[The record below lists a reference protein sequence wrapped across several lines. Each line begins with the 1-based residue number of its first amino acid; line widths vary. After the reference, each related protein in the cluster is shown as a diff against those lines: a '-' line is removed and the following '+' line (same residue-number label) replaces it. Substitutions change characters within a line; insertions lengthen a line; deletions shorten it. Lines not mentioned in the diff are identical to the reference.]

1 MDFKSLISKINSL
14 DTQAEKKPVVEQKE
28 VLRLDEDTEFRV
40 LAGLTPLTESL
51 IAEKKLSK
59 AEKDKKEEVVK
70 SMKKDKEGFEK
81 RYGKKGEEV
90 MHATATKI
98 AKKKEESAEND
109 DEALNEYE
117 SKDGKYVHK
126 GKYGADYDGSDHQEE
141 PKKKEKSGM
150 TGAERREQKAKDKEQ
165 DKASKEYEK
174 KHGKGSVTRHKMESA
189 ELDKDSFQKKFDSMV
204 EAKKD
209 KMSKKDKKMDEAS
222 KPDFLDLDKDGNKKE
237 PMKSAAKDKGS
248 DKKDSG
254 KKGMS
259 PAQEKYFGKK
269 KSVKESVFEADQEGP
284 ADLLAAVEEEMNN
297 PGGSVDN
304 LRDVLNATFGADR
317 SPEFKKARAVIGKY
331 LDLVDNAEMGSEE
344 DGIAPMRG
352 GNVARHIKEY
362 DLTDYLAH
370 ASSMLDKV
378 VAGAM
383 GESYKS
389 KKKTVKESVEQKLS
403 FRDMMKLVVESG
415 GQQAI
420 DPLDKALFDWATRV
434 AQKKFSES
442 TKAEVYAGLVYERM
456 GGRFE
461 MYDVLSEGYGTDAD
475 FDRDDYD
482 RPGFKR
488 GTGKAERDSDSS
500 RQEKSMIASFK
511 ASGKKPSPGSPIYAL
526 MKKHNAL

>member
-98 AKKKEESAEND
+98 AKKKAESAESDN
-109 DEALNEYE
+109 EALNEYE

-126 GKYGADYDGSDHQEE
+126 GKYGADYDGSDHQDE

-189 ELDKDSFQKKFDSMV
+189 ELDKDSFQKKFVSMV

-209 KMSKKDKKMDEAS
+209 KMAKKDKKMEEGS

-237 PMKSAAKDKGS
+237 PMKSAAASKGD
-248 DKKDSG
+248 DKKADD

-259 PAQEKYFGKK
+259 AKQAKYFGKK
-269 KSVKESVFEADQEGP
+269 NES
-284 ADLLAAVEEEMNN
+284 
-297 PGGSVDN
+297 
-304 LRDVLNATFGADR
+304 
-317 SPEFKKARAVIGKY
+317 
-331 LDLVDNAEMGSEE
+331 AETS
-344 DGIAPMRG
+344 
-352 GNVARHIKEY
+352 K
-362 DLTDYLAH
+362 
-370 ASSMLDKV
+370 KV
-378 VAGAM
+378 VA
-383 GESYKS
+383 
-389 KKKTVKESVEQKLS
+389 ESVES
-403 FRDMMKLVVESG
+403 PSNFREMMKMVIESG

-461 MYDVLSEGYGTDAD
+461 LYDVLSET
-475 FDRDDYD
+475 
-482 RPGFKR
+482 
-488 GTGKAERDSDSS
+488 
-500 RQEKSMIASFK
+500 Q
-511 ASGKKPSPGSPIYAL
+511 
-526 MKKHNAL
+526 

>member
-14 DTQAEKKPVVEQKE
+14 DVQAKSKPSVEPKE

-40 LAGLTPLTESL
+40 LAGITPLTESL

-59 AEKDKKEEVVK
+59 AEKEKKEEVVK

-81 RYGKKGEEV
+81 RYGKRGEEV

-174 KHGKGSVTRHKMESA
+174 KHGKGSVTRHKMEGA
-189 ELDKDSFQKKFDSMV
+189 ELDKENFQKKFDSMV

-259 PAQEKYFGKK
+259 AAQEKYFGKK
-269 KSVKESVFEADQEGP
+269 NESVRT
-284 ADLLAAVEEEMNN
+284 
-297 PGGSVDN
+297 S
-304 LRDVLNATFGADR
+304 
-317 SPEFKKARAVIGKY
+317 K
-331 LDLVDNAEMGSEE
+331 
-344 DGIAPMRG
+344 
-352 GNVARHIKEY
+352 
-362 DLTDYLAH
+362 
-370 ASSMLDKV
+370 KV
-378 VAGAM
+378 VA
-383 GESYKS
+383 
-389 KKKTVKESVEQKLS
+389 ESVETPTN
-403 FRDMMKLVVESG
+403 FREMMKLVIESG

-434 AQKKFSES
+434 AQKKFTES

-461 MYDVLSEGYGTDAD
+461 MYDVLSEEQ
-475 FDRDDYD
+475 
-482 RPGFKR
+482 K
-488 GTGKAERDSDSS
+488 
-500 RQEKSMIASFK
+500 
-511 ASGKKPSPGSPIYAL
+511 
-526 MKKHNAL
+526 